1 LIRPLFDRGRATA
14 SLFAYGGLMALIET
28 EEAARR
34 LARAISSDL
43 ALYNED
49 KIAEGVRNDNL
60 FDVMAD
66 EVQEGRDLYQSRVAP
81 ELFARN
87 LYDRAIIDLL
97 VRSKAHVESPMW

>member
-1 LIRPLFDRGRATA
+1 
-14 SLFAYGGLMALIET
+14 
-28 EEAARR
+28 

-49 KIAEGVRNDNL
+49 KIAEGVQNDTL
-60 FDVMAD
+60 FDVMAG
-66 EVQEGRDLYQSRVAP
+66 EIQEGRDLYQSRVAP
-81 ELFARN
+81 DLLGRN

>member
-1 LIRPLFDRGRATA
+1 
-14 SLFAYGGLMALIET
+14 MALIET

-60 FDVMAD
+60 FEVMAD
-66 EVQEGRDLYQSRVAP
+66 EVQEGRDLYESRVAP
-81 ELFARN
+81 ELLAHN
-87 LYDRAIIDLL
+87 LYDRAIVDLL

>member
-1 LIRPLFDRGRATA
+1 
-14 SLFAYGGLMALIET
+14 MALIET

-43 ALYNED
+43 ALYNEER
-49 KIAEGVRNDNL
+49 IAEGVRNDNL

-66 EVQEGRDLYQSRVAP
+66 EIQEGRDLFESRVA
-81 ELFARN
+81 LDLLARN
-87 LYDRAIIDLL
+87 LYDRAIVDLL

>member
-1 LIRPLFDRGRATA
+1 
-14 SLFAYGGLMALIET
+14 MALIET

-66 EVQEGRDLYQSRVAP
+66 EVQEGRDLFQSRVAA
-81 ELFARN
+81 ELLARN

>member
-1 LIRPLFDRGRATA
+1 
-14 SLFAYGGLMALIET
+14 MALIET

-49 KIAEGVRNDNL
+49 KVAEGVRNDNL
-60 FDVMAD
+60 FDVMQ
-66 EVQEGRDLYQSRVAP
+66 EHIQEGRDLFESRVAP
-81 ELFARN
+81 DLLARN

-97 VRSKAHVESPMW
+97 VRSKAQVESPMW

>member
-1 LIRPLFDRGRATA
+1 
-14 SLFAYGGLMALIET
+14 MALIET

-81 ELFARN
+81 ELLVRN
-87 LYDRAIIDLL
+87 LYDGAMVDLL

>member
-1 LIRPLFDRGRATA
+1 
-14 SLFAYGGLMALIET
+14 MALIET

-60 FDVMAD
+60 FKVMS
-66 EVQEGRDLYQSRVAP
+66 EEIQEGRDLFESRVAP
-81 ELFARN
+81 VLLARN
-87 LYDRAIIDLL
+87 QYDRAIVDLL

>member
-1 LIRPLFDRGRATA
+1 
-14 SLFAYGGLMALIET
+14 
-28 EEAARR
+28 

-49 KIAEGVRNDNL
+49 KIAEGVRNDSL

-66 EVQEGRDLYQSRVAP
+66 EIQEGRDLYQSRVAP
-81 ELFARN
+81 DLLGRN

>member
-1 LIRPLFDRGRATA
+1 
-14 SLFAYGGLMALIET
+14 MALIET

-49 KIAEGVRNDNL
+49 KVAEGVQNDNL

-81 ELFARN
+81 ALLPRN

>member
-1 LIRPLFDRGRATA
+1 
-14 SLFAYGGLMALIET
+14 MALIET
-28 EEAARR
+28 QEAARR

-60 FDVMAD
+60 FDVMAA
-66 EVQEGRDLYQSRVAP
+66 EVQEGRDLFQSRVAP
-81 ELFARN
+81 ELLARN

>member
-1 LIRPLFDRGRATA
+1 
-14 SLFAYGGLMALIET
+14 MALIET

-66 EVQEGRDLYQSRVAP
+66 EVQEGRDLFQSRVAP
-81 ELFARN
+81 EILARN

>member
-1 LIRPLFDRGRATA
+1 
-14 SLFAYGGLMALIET
+14 MALIET

-49 KIAEGVRNDNL
+49 KIAEGVQNDNL

-66 EVQEGRDLYQSRVAP
+66 EVQEGRDLYQSRVARALLP
-81 ELFARN
+81 RN

>member
-1 LIRPLFDRGRATA
+1 
-14 SLFAYGGLMALIET
+14 

-49 KIAEGVRNDNL
+49 KVAEGVQNDNL
-60 FDVMAD
+60 FEVMAD
-66 EVQEGRDLYQSRVAP
+66 EVQEGRDLYRSRVAP
-81 ELFARN
+81 ALLPRN
-87 LYDRAIIDLL
+87 LYDRAII

>member
-1 LIRPLFDRGRATA
+1 
-14 SLFAYGGLMALIET
+14 MALIET
-28 EEAARR
+28 EEAERR

-81 ELFARN
+81 ELLARN

>member
-1 LIRPLFDRGRATA
+1 
-14 SLFAYGGLMALIET
+14 MALIET

-60 FDVMAD
+60 FDVMQ
-66 EVQEGRDLYQSRVAP
+66 EEIQEGRDLFESRVAP
-81 ELFARN
+81 ALLPRN
-87 LYDRAIIDLL
+87 QYDRAIVDLL

>member
-1 LIRPLFDRGRATA
+1 
-14 SLFAYGGLMALIET
+14 MALIET

-49 KIAEGVRNDNL
+49 KVAEGVRNDNL
-60 FDVMAD
+60 FDVMSD
-66 EVQEGRDLYQSRVAP
+66 EIQEGRDLFESRVAP
-81 ELFARN
+81 ALLARN
-87 LYDRAIIDLL
+87 QYDRAIIDLL

>member
-1 LIRPLFDRGRATA
+1 
-14 SLFAYGGLMALIET
+14 MALIET

-60 FDVMAD
+60 FDLMED
-66 EVQEGRDLYQSRVAP
+66 EIQEGRDLYQSRVAP
-81 ELFARN
+81 ELIGRN
-87 LYDRAIIDLL
+87 LYDRAIVDLL
-97 VRSKAHVESPMW
+97 VRSKAHVESPIW

>member
-1 LIRPLFDRGRATA
+1 
-14 SLFAYGGLMALIET
+14 MALIET

-60 FDVMAD
+60 FEVMS
-66 EVQEGRDLYQSRVAP
+66 EEIQEGRDLFESRVAP
-81 ELFARN
+81 VLLARN
-87 LYDRAIIDLL
+87 QYDRAIVDLL

>member
-1 LIRPLFDRGRATA
+1 
-14 SLFAYGGLMALIET
+14 

-49 KIAEGVRNDNL
+49 KVAEGVQNDNL
-60 FDVMAD
+60 FEVMAD
-66 EVQEGRDLYQSRVAP
+66 EVQEGRDLYRSRVAP
-81 ELFARN
+81 ALLPRN

>member
-1 LIRPLFDRGRATA
+1 
-14 SLFAYGGLMALIET
+14 MALIET

-34 LARAISSDL
+34 LARAIASDL

-49 KIAEGVRNDNL
+49 KIADGIRNDAL
-60 FDVMAD
+60 FDVMVD
-66 EVQEGRDLYQSRVAP
+66 EIQEGRDLFESRVAP
-81 ELFARN
+81 DLLGRN